1 MVTVTARSG
10 AKLLTV
16 YDWRAGRRE
25 AGGRAKGSRVVRRR
39 FGRPADSAWY
49 YCVCVD
55 RVHG

>member
-39 FGRPADSAWY
+39 FGRPVDSAW
-49 YCVCVD
+49 CVD